1 MNYSSI
7 ILPTDMKKQ
16 YLLCFIKHYLE
27 NCECETFTA
36 KEIADATSEFVTS
49 NTVTMLLNK
58 ISIAPK
64 ETSLYNPNGA
74 PVSVRIYD
82 TKLVLDILQKIA
94 LHSFSLEQ
102 YHLASIG
109 TSRTKTTSSTI
120 SSMHFNGGVAPENS
134 SSTHLYNPLLLIFNE
149 YTLEDIEV
157 MHNDMQ
163 LGFNFKNYYQLTQ
176 ALKEIVVI
184 DDNNCITLPEGF
196 KVDYEGYSIVDNNL
210 LKFLSLPFTI
220 DSLRTKRLHK
230 IVAQTYNPFLD
241 YDNLH
246 VHHKCRNRSCI
257 NELHLT
263 PAIINLHTTFHNR
276 VGDHHPL
283 NNPVETFQ
291 IVANT
296 SLH

>member
-16 YLLCFIKHYLE
+16 YLLCFIKYYLE

-102 YHLASIG
+102 YHLAS
-109 TSRTKTTSSTI
+109 
-120 SSMHFNGGVAPENS
+120 NS
-134 SSTHLYNPLLLIFNE
+134 
-149 YTLEDIEV
+149 
-157 MHNDMQ
+157 
-163 LGFNFKNYYQLTQ
+163 
-176 ALKEIVVI
+176 EI
-184 DDNNCITLPEGF
+184 
-196 KVDYEGYSIVDNNL
+196 
-210 LKFLSLPFTI
+210 
-220 DSLRTKRLHK
+220 
-230 IVAQTYNPFLD
+230 
-241 YDNLH
+241 
-246 VHHKCRNRSCI
+246 
-257 NELHLT
+257 
-263 PAIINLHTTFHNR
+263 
-276 VGDHHPL
+276 
-283 NNPVETFQ
+283 
-291 IVANT
+291 
-296 SLH
+296 